1 VLVFENYA
9 RFAKYEC
16 RHHLKAFEADR
27 FWTTMANSFLAYDVV
42 LKAAAIELATCD
54 QYMEGTYVADENR
67 IILCSNVLTKKDD
80 FNNATKR

>member
-1 VLVFENYA
+1 
-9 RFAKYEC
+9 
-16 RHHLKAFEADR
+16 
-27 FWTTMANSFLAYDVV
+27 MANSFLAYDVV